1 MHTSLKCAACG
12 RVHAIDRLQNV
23 CEACGRPLLAGYPLD
38 KLAATFTPDVIRGRT
53 ERSLWKFAE
62 VLPIDRR
69 DEAISL
75 GEGLTPLLSVRGRG
89 PLADFRRLFVKDES
103 LNPTGSFKARGMSAA
118 ITRAKALGAKT
129 VALPSAGNAGGAAAA
144 YAARAG
150 LTCHVLM
157 PEDTPTAN
165 VVEAVVAGAHVG
177 LVKGLISDCGKL
189 IRKAC
194 DQFGW
199 FDLSTLKEPFRVEG
213 KKTMGYELAFDCAD
227 EATGQLALP
236 DVILYPAGGGT
247 GLIGMWKAFEEMERL
262 GWIGSQRPRMVA
274 VQAENCAPIVRAF
287 EQGQPHA
294 ETFPNA
300 QTVASGLRVP
310 AAIGDFLMLTAIRA
324 SEGTAIAVSDRELL
338 ESTQEMSRALGN
350 FVCPEAGAVWAAA
363 RRLADQ
369 KWIKPEERIVLYNTG
384 TGFKYLHLFP
394 LDNLV
399 PRGDLP
405 LLDPARPD
413 AFDAWQGKIAACQ
426 FSTT

>member
-1 MHTSLKCAACG
+1 VHTALKCAACG

-23 CEACGRPLLAGYPLD
+23 CESCGRPLLAEYPLD
-38 KLAATFTPDVIRGRT
+38 KLAATFTPDVIRSRD

-62 VLPIDRR
+62 VLPINRR
-69 DEAISL
+69 EEAISL
-75 GEGLTPLLSVRGRG
+75 GEGSTPLLSVRGRG

-103 LNPTGSFKARGMSAA
+103 LNPTGSFKARGMTAA

-150 LTCHVLM
+150 LACHILM
-157 PEDTPTAN
+157 PEDTPSAN

-227 EATGQLALP
+227 ASTGKLQLP
-236 DVILYPAGGGT
+236 DVIFYPTGGGT
-247 GLIGMWKAFEEMERL
+247 GLIGMWKAFDEMQQL

-287 EQGQPHA
+287 EQGLPHA
-294 ETFPNA
+294 EVFPNA
-300 QTVASGLRVP
+300 RTVASGLRVP
-310 AAIGDFLMLTAIRA
+310 AAIGDFLMLNALRA
-324 SEGTAIAVSDRELL
+324 SHGTALAVSDAELL
-338 ESTQEMSRALGN
+338 EGTREMSQALGN

-363 RRLADQ
+363 KHLAET
-369 KWIKPEERIVLYNTG
+369 KWIKPDERIVLYNTG
-384 TGFKYLHLFP
+384 TGLKYLHLFP
-394 LDNLV
+394 TGNLPV
-399 PRGDLP
+399 
-405 LLDPARPD
+405 LDPKRPD
-413 AFDAWQGKIAACQ
+413 AFEAWQVEIGGCQ
-426 FSTT
+426 SSTT

>member
-1 MHTSLKCAACG
+1 VHTSLKCAACG

-23 CEACGRPLLAGYPLD
+23 CESCARPLLAEYPLD
-38 KLAATFTPDVIRGRT
+38 KLAATFTPDVIRGRA

-69 DEAISL
+69 EEAISL

-103 LNPTGSFKARGMSAA
+103 LNPTGSFKARGMTAA

-144 YAARAG
+144 YAARAE

-165 VVEAVVAGAHVG
+165 VIEAVVAGAHVG

-227 EATGQLALP
+227 ESTGKLQLP
-236 DVILYPAGGGT
+236 DVIFYPTGGGT
-247 GLIGMWKAFEEMERL
+247 GLIGMWKAFDEMERL
-262 GWIGSQRPRMVA
+262 GWIGSHRPRMVA

-287 EQGQPHA
+287 EQGQSHA
-294 ETFPNA
+294 EVFPNA

-324 SEGTAIAVSDRELL
+324 SGGTAIAVSDAELL
-338 ESTQEMSRALGN
+338 EATQEMSRALGN

-363 RRLADQ
+363 RRLAEQ
-369 KWIKPEERIVLYNTG
+369 KWIMPDERVVLYNTG
-384 TGFKYLHLFP
+384 TGLKYLHLFP
-394 LDNLV
+394 LSQLL

-405 LLDPARPD
+405 ILDPAKPD
-413 AFDAWQGKIAACQ
+413 AFDAWQGKIEACRS
-426 FSTT
+426 STT